1 MQHRTIDDSYRKLFK
16 DFGQEN
22 GNKLRAYRLHKTHLI
37 PEMYVKLNMVRS
49 LRRVLA

>member
-1 MQHRTIDDSYRKLFK
+1 MDHDSWITKLFN

-22 GNKLRAYRLHKTHLI
+22 GNKLRAYRLYKTHLI